1 MDVESFLEVALSRL
15 SNEIEVQPLLATF
28 CSETGSSDDEEE
40 PEQLIGQPNIYVRV
54 DIHVGY

>member
-1 MDVESFLEVALSRL
+1 MDVESFLSRL
-15 SNEIEVQPLLATF
+15 SNEIEVQPLLATL

-54 DIHVGY
+54 DIGY